1 MDYHKEQSNWD
12 SAIVLFFTLGKGF
25 GNQDY
30 FPCFFF
36 FFKMPSL
43 HDTEA
48 FPSLE
53 GRDDDGRKRLFVG
66 RRQIFL
72 KGDQVE
78 R

>member
-12 SAIVLFFTLGKGF
+12 SAIVLFLALGKGF

-30 FPCFFF
+30 FPCFL
-36 FFKMPSL
+36 KNMPIL

-66 RRQIFL
+66 R
-72 KGDQVE
+72 
-78 R
+78 